1 MNKTLRALSALI
13 VIALLLGGCADRY
26 FLSGDPQAGLLV
38 AEGPDSRGGQ
48 LTDAAP
54 EPGTEPESESQA
66 VPETEHETQPQ
77 TDPETH
83 PLTEPVTQLQTE
95 PVTQPQT
102 EPVTQPQTDP
112 VTQPQTEPVTQ
123 PQTDPVTQPQT
134 DPVTQPQ
141 TDPVTQPQTEPP
153 AQPQAQPEIV
163 TVSSYP
169 CVVWRRGIADESG
182 NAYPDKLALTL
193 SGLPGKVFTV
203 GRREV
208 SVQGIYLI
216 GGAYDS
222 TLIYEIALNDYTG
235 DRIPEFVIAYLSEDR
250 PGIIRYLIWDPT
262 KDYMN
267 PVSRN
272 ASGSS
277 GMYERSDGARFVV
290 PSNRRKLYIAAAEK
304 DSPVLPSIDAGG
316 AYGEI
321 KRVYDDQYHF
331 QLRKG
336 ASDQPVID
344 GAAIVLTFVPD
355 STGTGYAVSGRRK
368 SSLLE
373 ANEILTA
380 LPVLE
385 IPSEYNGL
393 PVTEIA
399 AEGFKYGNLEGS
411 ATAITKLVIPGSVR
425 VIGRF
430 SFTGLTSLEE
440 VVLEEGVEVIGAEAF
455 FRCESLTKISLPGSL
470 KTIEGRAF
478 GSTGFTSFTV
488 PDSVNEIE
496 ELAFANCEKLV
507 TVDLSSSLT
516 AISEGLFAG
525 CTKLA
530 SLTVPAGVARID
542 KGAFS
547 GCESLRSLVFSSGSP
562 IPASSV
568 GIDAFSGCPE
578 EAYPHDHEF
587 VIYREDKGDRC
598 MCRICAIPGIP
609 DESYPV
615 YGDDVPQ

>member
-1 MNKTLRALSALI
+1 M
-13 VIALLLGGCADRY
+13 
-26 FLSGDPQAGLLV
+26 
-38 AEGPDSRGGQ
+38 
-48 LTDAAP
+48 
-54 EPGTEPESESQA
+54 
-66 VPETEHETQPQ
+66 
-77 TDPETH
+77 
-83 PLTEPVTQLQTE
+83 
-95 PVTQPQT
+95 
-102 EPVTQPQTDP
+102 TQPQTDP
-112 VTQPQTEPVTQ
+112 VTQPLTEPVTQ
-123 PQTDPVTQPQT
+123 PL
-134 DPVTQPQ
+134 
-141 TDPVTQPQTEPP
+141 TEPP
-153 AQPQAQPEIV
+153 AQPQPQPETV

-169 CVVWRRGIADESG
+169 CVVWRWGIADETG
-182 NAYPDKLALTL
+182 NAYPDKLDLQL

-272 ASGSS
+272 ASGLS

-290 PSNRRKLYIAAAEK
+290 PSTPRKLFLAAAEK
-304 DSPVLPSIDAGG
+304 DSTILPSIDSGT
-316 AYGEI
+316 AYGEFRRI
-321 KRVYDDQYHF
+321 SDYEYTFRLKQ
-331 QLRKG
+331 G
-336 ASDQPVID
+336 AQDPGTDQPVIE
-344 GAAIVLTFVPD
+344 GPAIVLTFVPD

-373 ANEILTA
+373 ANEVLTA